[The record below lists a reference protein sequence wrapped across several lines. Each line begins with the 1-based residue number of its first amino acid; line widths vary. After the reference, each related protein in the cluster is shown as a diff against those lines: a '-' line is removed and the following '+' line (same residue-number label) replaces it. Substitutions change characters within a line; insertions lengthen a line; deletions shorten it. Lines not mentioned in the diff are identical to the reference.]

1 MQGGGGDSRG
11 WAEWPLASGG
21 RQARDEELPELSE
34 QPELAGTC
42 PLLHTLPY
50 GAMPTI
56 PFSEG
61 PRGSQASQAMPVNP
75 RNKCGLEVESAGV
88 AGQEGSRS
96 FPGWRSVVFFSQG
109 HYVNRLR
116 KTNPFLSPSLPHTA
130 CAYVSVSHTHTLPLP
145 NHHRLWRGGPMAWFL
160 GAHPE

>member
-1 MQGGGGDSRG
+1 MCDLLSSSLIQHSFPCPTLSVNSLKGPHVKSEVIKFPLAVTTPLVSGMSFFMQGEGGDSRG

-21 RQARDEELPELSE
+21 RQARDEELPEISE

-56 PFSEG
+56 HFSEG

-75 RNKCGLEVESAGV
+75 RNKCGLVVESAGV

-96 FPGWRSVVFFSQG
+96 FPGAQLFSS
-109 HYVNRLR
+109 LR
-116 KTNPFLSPSLPHTA
+116 
-130 CAYVSVSHTHTLPLP
+130 VI
-145 NHHRLWRGGPMAWFL
+145 M
-160 GAHPE
+160 